1 MMSKVTNIVEL
12 IERQAECYPD
22 KVVYQYLKNG
32 DTLEQSLT
40 FEALCRQVKNLAA
53 HIQSSSKPGDR
64 ALLLYPSCL
73 DYIVA
78 FFACL
83 SAGVIAVPA
92 YPPKNKRRDW
102 PRLQSILDDS
112 GANLVISLESYRD
125 GVDDWFDGQEAQK
138 PAFIAS
144 DNLDQSIALSWQNPQ
159 VNGETIAFLQYS
171 SGSTGTPKGVMVSH
185 ANLLHNEKVLA
196 SSFQGHADVTV
207 VGWLPIYHDMGLI
220 GNVISALYCG
230 SKFILMSPASVVQ
243 KPFKWLKAISDYKA
257 EISGGPNFIYDL
269 CTQQISAEQKQQL
282 DLSHWKVAFNGA
294 EPISAATLQ
303 RFADAFDVS
312 GFHHS
317 AFLPCYGLAE
327 NTLIATAKHMQQ
339 APRLMHVDADELK
352 ENRAIEKLK
361 AGDGKLMEL
370 VSSGSNIV
378 DQSVRIVNPQTK
390 EACADN
396 SVGEIWV
403 SGDSVAKGYWQNA
416 ELTETTFNAFVG
428 DEGPYMRTGDYGFM
442 VDGDLFVT
450 GRMKEVIIS
459 NGQNYYPQDIEAS
472 VQSVSAI
479 FRKGSGAAFSVSLDD
494 KEQLIVVQELT
505 RQGMRLDADAIDK
518 LVLNTQIAIAE
529 QHQLVLSD
537 LVLVKFGA
545 LSKTTSGKIQRYL
558 NRDRYLAE
566 ELPILHSSKANQANY
581 VEPETE
587 TEKQLCSICK
597 DLLGIDRIGV
607 NDNFFMLGGNSLLA
621 AKFITRLEQEFQIK
635 MPFEELFKAPSLR
648 QLSQTIE
655 QKKPT
660 MTAQMFDQMSDLLD
674 DLEA

>member
-1 MMSKVTNIVEL
+1 MNKVTNIVEL
-12 IERQAECYPD
+12 IEHQAECYPN
-22 KVVYQYLKNG
+22 KIVYQYLKNG
-32 DTLEQSLT
+32 DTLDQSLT
-40 FEALCRQVKNLAA
+40 FEELCREVKSLAA
-53 HIQSSSKPGDR
+53 HIQNNSQPGDR

-83 SAGVIAVPA
+83 SASVIAVPA

-112 GANLVISLESYRD
+112 GASLVVSLESYRE
-125 GVDDWFDGQEAQK
+125 GVDDWFSEQELQK
-138 PAFIAS
+138 PTFIAS
-144 DNLDQSIALSWQNPQ
+144 DNLDESLDLNWQNPQ

-196 SSFQGHADVTV
+196 ASFQGHTDVTV

-230 SKFILMSPASVVQ
+230 SKFVLMSPASVIQ
-243 KPFKWLKAISDYKA
+243 KPFKWLKAISDFNA

-269 CTQQISAEQKQQL
+269 CVQQISDEQKQEL

-312 GFHHS
+312 GFRHS

-327 NTLIATAKHMQQ
+327 NTLIATSKHMQET
-339 APRLMHVDADELK
+339 PRLMQVDAAELK
-352 ENRAIEKLK
+352 NNRAVEVIETKGEK
-361 AGDGKLMEL
+361 VMEL

-378 DQSVRIVNPQTK
+378 DQSVRIVNPETK
-390 EACADN
+390 QACADK

-403 SGDSVAKGYWQNA
+403 AGGSVAKGYWQNA
-416 ELTETTFNAFVG
+416 ELTEATFNAFVG

-442 VDGDLFVT
+442 VGKNLFVT

-459 NGQNYYPQDIEAS
+459 HGPNYYPQDIEAS
-472 VQSVSAI
+472 VQSKSAV

-494 KEQLIVVQELT
+494 KEHLVVVQELT
-505 RQGMRLDADAIDK
+505 RQGMRLDSDAIAE
-518 LVLNTQIAIAE
+518 LALNTQIRIAE

-545 LSKTTSGKIQRYL
+545 LSKTTSGKVQRYL
-558 NRDRYLAE
+558 NRDRYLAQ
-566 ELPILHSSKANQANY
+566 ELPVLHSSKANQANY
-581 VEPETE
+581 VAPETE
-587 TEKQLCSICK
+587 TEKQLCLICEE
-597 DLLGIDRIGV
+597 LLGVDRIGV

-648 QLSQTIE
+648 QLSVTVE
-655 QKKPT
+655 QKNPL
-660 MTAQMFDQMSDLLD
+660 MTAQMFDQMNDLLD